1 MQYRINNNILGLLL
15 AFDEIHPGLRAFRYI
30 LQEYVII

>member
-15 AFDEIHPGLRAFRYI
+15 AFEIHPDLCVFRYI
-30 LQEYVII
+30 LQEYVVI